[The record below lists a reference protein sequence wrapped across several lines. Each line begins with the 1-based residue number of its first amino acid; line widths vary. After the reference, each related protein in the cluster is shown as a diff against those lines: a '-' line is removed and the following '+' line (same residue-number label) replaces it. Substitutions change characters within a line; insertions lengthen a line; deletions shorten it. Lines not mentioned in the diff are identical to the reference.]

1 MTCVTNGIFSARRV
15 SVRLERTIDFSP
27 TFFFVLFIYFFKTF
41 ADLSFWNPAS
51 CSNHLL
57 VFSHSRSY
65 PDGRLARF
73 LSDVNQG
80 LIYHPKPWDLCGVR
94 NRLPPVTFDTTKT
107 GFAFQDGLAKWNR
120 LLINFLYNFIGNS
133 LRFSSTPVNH
143 CTLAQGGLFG
153 HLEVITSESVLPPS
167 RHFAVWL

>member
-1 MTCVTNGIFSARRV
+1 MWRVWRMAFSLLAEFLYDLNAQLIF
-15 SVRLERTIDFSP
+15 LQH
-27 TFFFVLFIYFFKTF
+27 FFLFCLFIFLRHLRISAFEILLHVQTIRS
-41 ADLSFWNPAS
+41 SF
-51 CSNHLL
+51 
-57 VFSHSRSY
+57 
-65 PDGRLARF
+65 
-73 LSDVNQG
+73 
-80 LIYHPKPWDLCGVR
+80 LILWVIRMAGWRGFCLTSIKALYTTQNRCGVR
-94 NRLPPVTFDTTKT
+94 NRLPPVTFDITKT